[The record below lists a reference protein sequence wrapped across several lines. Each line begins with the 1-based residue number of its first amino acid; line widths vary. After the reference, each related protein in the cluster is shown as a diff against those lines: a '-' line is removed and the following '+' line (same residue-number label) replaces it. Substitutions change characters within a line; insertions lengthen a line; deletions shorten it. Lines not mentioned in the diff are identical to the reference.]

1 MTPLDLQIGSVAE
14 IIAAVAALAST
25 VLTIVALKIA
35 RAANDTAESAAAQ
48 ADKRER
54 DAQAQIDQRAR
65 EALQRQDERE
75 REALRREQE
84 RDRDSQK
91 READRDERERSR
103 DRRHLASALQA
114 WWVAADERWG
124 VFVSNRG
131 TTPTVFHQV
140 EVTVTGNAYNTEP
153 IRIECLPPGDFFV
166 ESKTPWPFPEAIDDA
181 TNLCPIMQ
189 TRKYAVLSIRF
200 TDPLGVRWCWDPKAG
215 LQET

>member
-1 MTPLDLQIGSVAE
+1 MASLDLQIGNVAE

-35 RAANDTAESAAAQ
+35 RAANDTAEFAAAQ
-48 ADKRER
+48 AEKREH
-54 DAQAQIDQRAR
+54 
-65 EALQRQDERE
+65 
-75 REALRREQE
+75 
-84 RDRDSQK
+84 
-91 READRDERERSR
+91 SR

-140 EVTVTGNAYNTEP
+140 EVSVRGNSYNTEP

-166 ESKTPWPFPEAIDDA
+166 ESTTPWPFPVLIDDA
-181 TNLCPIMQ
+181 KNLSPIMQ
-189 TRKYAVLSIRF
+189 TKKYAVESIRF
-200 TDPLGVRWCWDPKAG
+200 TDPLGVRWSWDPKAG